1 MYNSNYSPY
10 EKHKEQRIIFSK
22 AEDEKLKRLVEKSG
36 RRPNWKSI
44 SAAMKTRSP
53 RQCRERYR
61 NYLNPNIEHSEWT
74 KEEDELILSKFA
86 LLGNQWK
93 KISEFMH
100 GRTGNSIRNR
110 YHSLVRQQQRM
121 AQFKVNSLY
130 APQQTDIT
138 SNAPENSPIVPEIPP
153 DSLFSMSSFMPSF
166 CIPLDS
172 MFFDESVSAQN

>member
-1 MYNSNYSPY
+1 MYSQKYSPY
-10 EKHKEQRIIFSK
+10 EKHKEQRIIFTK

-61 NYLNPNIEHSEWT
+61 NYLNPNIEHSEFT
-74 KEEDELILSKFA
+74 KEEDEIILSQFA
-86 LLGNQWK
+86 ELGNQWK
-93 KISEFMH
+93 KISESLH

-121 AQFKVNSLY
+121 SQLNINSY
-130 APQQTDIT
+130 PQTQKKEIKAST
-138 SNAPENSPIVPEIPP
+138 NENSQEQAYNIPEF
-153 DSLFSMSSFMPSF
+153 LQSMY
-166 CIPLDS
+166 IPLDS
-172 MFFDESVSAQN
+172 IFFDDAPDSN